1 MSKKERAR
9 LRELAP
15 AASGGITQ
23 PSIHL
28 FYMSVQRGP
37 CGRILDFVDTKLLV
51 VHVNIIYYMTT
62 RTTMYSN

>member
-37 CGRILDFVDTKLLV
+37 CGRILDLVDTKLLV
-51 VHVNIIYYMTT
+51 PSQY
-62 RTTMYSN
+62 